1 MQNTHSKQK
10 PAFNIVMPVISSL
23 VLSCCLVLSACSFQL
38 RGTTDL
44 SFKSIYIQGST
55 LSISRVL
62 TQSFKS
68 NGIKVVE
75 NMDDA
80 ELLLEMLNEVN
91 EKKISALS
99 GGGEVREYDLE
110 YRVNFRTREPSN
122 PIWSAPQTVQLR
134 RRFSYNDNE
143 LLGKLD
149 EEARLNSDMRNDAVR
164 EILRRLSAIKLTPK

>member
-1 MQNTHSKQK
+1 MQNTRSKQK
-10 PAFNIVMPVISSL
+10 PAFNIVMPVIFSL
-23 VLSCCLVLSACSFQL
+23 VLSCCFVLSACSFQL

-55 LSISRVL
+55 LSISRAL

-68 NGIKVVE
+68 NGIKVLE

-80 ELLLEMLNEVN
+80 ELFLEMLNEVN

-110 YRVNFRTREPSN
+110 YRVNFRTREPTN
-122 PIWSAPQTVQLR
+122 PIWSAPQAVQLR

-149 EEARLNSDMRNDAVR
+149 EEARLNNDMRNDAVR